1 MSSSKTFIQ
10 ISRFDQILVDLRDR
24 VRLPEFAAG
33 TKLPS
38 ERQLAEEYQCSQA
51 TMNKVISTLI
61 SEDLLERTEKRGAF
75 IKEVKRDDITLMG
88 WMASEKSGVE
98 VWKRLVEDFQA
109 LPDVN
114 INVNKQTLHFGE
126 LQQEIILLAGKGEA
140 PDVAQVSR
148 NWTGRFASLGLLES
162 LEGKLSENI
171 IKDHLTWADDSK
183 QSKQQLK
190 SIDYGLVP
198 MLLYINCDLLE
209 QCGLDSTKDPET
221 HSEFV
226 EMIEKVNQAEV
237 KNEVGQCTYGYLAPN
252 LSDEVTGQWFLPWIY
267 AAGGDFL
274 DMNGCLHLAEKEA
287 VESLTSYKKC
297 METSP
302 GNVSAWDIRKLFE
315 EGRSAYL
322 IDGPRGEDFFNNSKI
337 NIRAAALPRD
347 PQDNSTSIKANH
359 ALALFTQSKKTSDGI
374 KLIEKILSNSQLAE
388 LNYKKEGIV
397 PTRQSLIEEKTYSV
411 PYAQLVLKEA
421 LNSRSVPSYLP
432 SYQLAIGLLGHA
444 ISRVLNDGA
453 NPASVLKETAANI
466 EYILK
471 KRDDY

>member
-1 MSSSKTFIQ
+1 MNNNKTFIQ
-10 ISRFDQILVDLRDR
+10 ISRFDQILKDLRDR
-24 VRLPEFAAG
+24 VRLREFAVG
-33 TKLPS
+33 SKLPS

-61 SEDLLERTEKRGAF
+61 SENLLERTEKRGAF
-75 IKEVKRDDITLMG
+75 IKEIKPDNITLMG
-88 WMASEKSGVE
+88 WMASERSGVE

-114 INVNKQTLHFGE
+114 INVNKQTLHYSE

-140 PDVAQVSR
+140 PDVSQVSR

-171 IKDHLTWADDSK
+171 IKDHLTWATDSK
-183 QSKQQLK
+183 KSYQQLK
-190 SIDYGLVP
+190 SIDYGFVP

-209 QCGLDSTKDPET
+209 QCGMNSTKGPKT

-237 KNEVGQCTYGYLAPN
+237 KNKAGQCTYGYVAPN
-252 LSDEVTGQWFLPWIY
+252 LSDEITGQWFLPWIY

-274 DMNGCLHLAEKEA
+274 DMNGCLHLSENEA
-287 VESLTSYKKC
+287 LESLVSYQKC
-297 METSP
+297 LETSP
-302 GNVSAWDIRKLFE
+302 GNVSAWDVRKFFE
-315 EGRSAYL
+315 EGRSAFL
-322 IDGPRGEDFFNNSKI
+322 MDGPKGEDFFNNSKI
-337 NIRAAALPRD
+337 NIRAVALSGD
-347 PQDNSTSIKANH
+347 SQGNSTSVNDNH
-359 ALALFTQSKKTSDGI
+359 ALGLFKQSNKTSKGI
-374 KLIEKILSNSQLAE
+374 KLIEKILSDRQLAE
-388 LNYKKEGIV
+388 LNFKKEGIV
-397 PTRQSLIEEKTYSV
+397 PTRQSLLEGEIYRE

-421 LNSRSVPSYLP
+421 LNGRSVPSYLP
-432 SYQLAIGLLGHA
+432 SYQLTIGLLGHA

-453 NPASVLKETAANI
+453 DPECVLKETAANI

-471 KRDDY
+471 KRHD